1 MNRIYFKPVD
11 DGVDSIDDVDI
22 RVYLSLIYFQST
34 RYIDFKGTLSY
45 S

>member
-22 RVYLSLIYFQST
+22 RVYLPNLPVHQVH
-34 RYIDFKGTLSY
+34 
-45 S
+45 